1 MYTCY
6 LGLGSN
12 LGNRGEQ
19 LRRALR
25 RVFMLPKTTLHEVS
39 PFYETEPWGNLDQ
52 GPFLNGVACITTEL
66 SPETLLT
73 KCQEIETEL
82 GRNRT
87 QEEHWGPRS
96 IDIDLL
102 LIKGIRRTTDPIL
115 PHPYIKERAFVLR
128 PLFDIAP
135 HIVID
140 GDPIERILE
149 RISVDG
155 VHLAAEIND
164 PFPLSMIVSV
174 DADGGIGYQGELL
187 EHSREDMD
195 YFRRM
200 TMGGAVIMG
209 RATMESLPGS
219 TPLVGR
225 TNIVLS
231 TTLKERQGFTVV
243 KDMEEL
249 WRVLGAFQ
257 SAHETARLWCIG
269 GAKTYESLLPY
280 TGEVFLTE
288 FPDHHKAD
296 VFFPPLSGFTQVSS
310 RRGKDCIY
318 QYFAREKA

>member
-25 RVFMLPKTTLHEVS
+25 RIFALPKTTLHEVS
-39 PFYETEPWGNLDQ
+39 PFYETEPWGNLNQ

-66 SPETLLT
+66 SPEMLLA

-82 GRNRT
+82 GRDRSK
-87 QEEHWGPRS
+87 EEHWGPRT

-102 LIKGIRRTTDPIL
+102 LIKGLRRTTDPIL
-115 PHPYIKERAFVLR
+115 PHPYMKERAFVLR

-140 GDPIERILE
+140 GDPIEKILGQLSME
-149 RISVDG
+149 G
-155 VHLAAEIND
+155 VHPSAELSE

-174 DADGGIGYQGELL
+174 DADGGIGYEGNLL
-187 EHSREDMD
+187 EHNREDMEH
-195 YFRRM
+195 FRRL

-209 RATMESLPGS
+209 RATLESLPGGA
-219 TPLVGR
+219 PLVGR

-231 TTLKERQGFTVV
+231 TTLKERRGFTVV
-243 KDMEEL
+243 KDTAEL
-249 WRVLGAFQ
+249 WRVLGAFRV
-257 SAHETARLWCIG
+257 AHEEGKIWCIG

-280 TGEVFLTE
+280 TGEVYLTRLPE
-288 FPDHHKAD
+288 HYKAD
-296 VFFPPLSGFTQVSS
+296 VFFPPIEGFSLVSS
-310 RRGKDCIY
+310 RRGKDCTY
-318 QYFAREKA
+318 EYLSREKA